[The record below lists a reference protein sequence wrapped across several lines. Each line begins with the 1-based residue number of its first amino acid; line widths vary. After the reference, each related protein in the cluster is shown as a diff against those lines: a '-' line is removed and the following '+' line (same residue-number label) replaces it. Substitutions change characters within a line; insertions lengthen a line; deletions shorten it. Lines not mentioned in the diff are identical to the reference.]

1 MVKAGSSGASA
12 MRDIIVDVLSEGAKK
27 MIIG

>member
-1 MVKAGSSGASA
+1 MSKVGQSGASA

-27 MIIG
+27 MIVG